1 MYGFDLICSS
11 FYLSKSGHFWICS
24 SFSQHN
30 DTYSAIDY
38 NWKKRRWCAWDSNPG
53 PQDVRRR
60 RIHWAMASPSFL
72 LPLPLISHEC
82 STSTAS
88 LASSSYCC
96 APHPSIVRTYV
107 RRWVVIRAH
116 VSHTR
121 VSEFRRLIRG
131 ERNWEQSLSHQA
143 EAAHNNFPS
152 ANDDEETG
160 AAKHTSTIL
169 SLSLSLSLSRTLSVS
184 VWLRVS
190 RRKKKCYC
198 SRMGGASNHS
208 TSRDASQS
216 KMRTNKCLFGALI
229 DFDANKNI
237 LPLLIWKFLWIKT
250 IKWKISIF

>member
-169 SLSLSLSLSRTLSVS
+169 SLSLSLAHSQSLSGCESLGERKNVTALEWVGPQITPLREMPANQKWGQTN
-184 VWLRVS
+184 VYLELWLIS
-190 RRKKKCYC
+190 
-198 SRMGGASNHS
+198 MQ
-208 TSRDASQS
+208 T
-216 KMRTNKCLFGALI
+216 
-229 DFDANKNI
+229 
-237 LPLLIWKFLWIKT
+237 
-250 IKWKISIF
+250 KISCPYLFENSFE

>member
-1 MYGFDLICSS
+1 MYGFDFICSS

-82 STSTAS
+82 STSNAS

-169 SLSLSLSLSRTLSVS
+169 SLSLSLSL
-184 VWLRVS
+184 
-190 RRKKKCYC
+190 
-198 SRMGGASNHS
+198 AH
-208 TSRDASQS
+208 SQS
-216 KMRTNKCLFGALI
+216 LSGCESLGERKNVTALEWVGPQITPLREMPANQKWGQTNVYLELWLI
-229 DFDANKNI
+229 SMQ
-237 LPLLIWKFLWIKT
+237 T
-250 IKWKISIF
+250 KISFPYLFENSFE